1 MRVFLIRTNFSM
13 EHSSMLKE
21 SYISVRKSKSS
32 IIFKKWTLIG
42 QFYDFGAQVLLE
54 SIVHSTF
61 PVKRINKH

>member
-1 MRVFLIRTNFSM
+1 
-13 EHSSMLKE
+13 MLKE

-42 QFYDFGAQVLLE
+42 QFYDLGAQVLLE

>member
-1 MRVFLIRTNFSM
+1 
-13 EHSSMLKE
+13 MLKE

-54 SIVHSTF
+54 SISTF